1 MLTSMLLA
9 LALGTG
15 LTASATATALEQAD
29 STRPDV
35 LAEVRVQGN
44 LLTPDDEVRRLA
56 GLEIGMAVTP
66 DTPADVASRLRAAGR
81 FKRVDVLKRFA
92 SIADPTQI
100 VIVVILDE
108 GPVRIDTSGGPGTPA
123 RVVRRG
129 GLRLM
134 YLPVLSFEDGYGFSY
149 GVRVARTGPLGRRSR
164 VAFPLTWGGDKRA
177 GVEVDKTFLGGPLTR
192 VEAGAAVS
200 RRRHPFYGEDDDRRR
215 TWVTAERVLT
225 RSLQTS
231 ATVGW
236 QHVALLDR
244 PAGDAGFLQTGAALV
259 FDTRLD
265 PVLARNAVYART
277 GWDRSFLPG
286 ASGGPINQTI
296 LDARGYVGLPG
307 QSVLVVRAVREDADG
322 TAPPYLKSM
331 LGGMPNLRGFKRGVA
346 VGDTLVAGSV
356 EVRVPL
362 SSPLSLGKLGVS
374 AFMDVGT
381 AYDHGQR
388 FGDQKLERGIGGG
401 VWFSMAFVRL
411 NLAVAHGVGGTTR
424 VHVGTTLSP

>member
-15 LTASATATALEQAD
+15 LTASARATALEQAD

-35 LAEVRVQGN
+35 LAEVRIQGN

-149 GVRVARTGPLGRRSR
+149 GVRVARTGPLGRKHC
-164 VAFPLTWGGDKRA
+164 VPLATDPERA
-177 GVEVDKTFLGGPLTR
+177 RPLA
-192 VEAGAAVS
+192 AGAARS
-200 RRRHPFYGEDDDRRR
+200 SHPAFRSPGRRSPDCARRAEHAPVHGGKASEQRAADWSARHRE
-215 TWVTAERVLT
+215 V
-225 RSLQTS
+225 
-231 ATVGW
+231 
-236 QHVALLDR
+236 LDR
-244 PAGDAGFLQTGAALV
+244 
-259 FDTRLD
+259 
-265 PVLARNAVYART
+265 
-277 GWDRSFLPG
+277 
-286 ASGGPINQTI
+286 
-296 LDARGYVGLPG
+296 
-307 QSVLVVRAVREDADG
+307 
-322 TAPPYLKSM
+322 K
-331 LGGMPNLRGFKRGVA
+331 
-346 VGDTLVAGSV
+346 GS
-356 EVRVPL
+356 
-362 SSPLSLGKLGVS
+362 
-374 AFMDVGT
+374 A
-381 AYDHGQR
+381 Q
-388 FGDQKLERGIGGG
+388 
-401 VWFSMAFVRL
+401 
-411 NLAVAHGVGGTTR
+411 
-424 VHVGTTLSP
+424 